1 MFLFFIYVYGVNVF
15 VIFEESI
22 PEQKQIKKY
31 TKISV
36 YLSSYKQF
44 K

>member
-22 PEQKQIKKY
+22 PEQKQIKKL
-31 TKISV
+31 V
-36 YLSSYKQF
+36 YKNIGLFIKL
-44 K
+44 